1 MKDVNNTQQA
11 QAESK
16 RLSIWQTQQLVRDQV
31 TMNRWCTNMR
41 RNNLFTR

>member
-1 MKDVNNTQQA
+1 MKDVKNTQQA

-41 RNNLFTR
+41 RNNLFAR

>member
-1 MKDVNNTQQA
+1 MKDVKNTQQV

-41 RNNLFTR
+41 RNNLFAR